1 MDEDMQS
8 EESTFVQEDVLA
20 VIKEVHSPRTWEL
33 KNSPLGT
40 AHVWHCCPAR
50 AQSVDQVLGNAT
62 YSHTKVKQWTSQV
75 RVHRRR
81 RASPHAR
88 LAARNAWILFDVLS
102 LSRCF
107 RRLRAASRSSRI

>member
-81 RASPHAR
+81 RASPQHDSQHEMPG
-88 LAARNAWILFDVLS
+88 FS
-102 LSRCF
+102 LMCF
-107 RRLRAASRSSRI
+107 LYRVASDD